1 MRLADVKTNS
11 APQLMKTK
19 IVVGGSILMLVA
31 NSIGGAENAG
41 DDLQQHYGS
50 LRHESVLRVENAGKD
65 LQDYYRA
72 GEFSVDGFGGSAL
85 GESTIEHAS
94 QKRVRQNIRMDA
106 GGGVNYFIT
115 RNFGIGA
122 DGYSENTSG
131 NFVDSASVSLI
142 LRLPVGKSRF
152 APYVF
157 GGGGYQF
164 DLAKT
169 WFAQV
174 GAGMEYRFTP
184 HVGVFADARWV
195 LPDNT
200 QSSGMVRLGM
210 RFAF

>member
-1 MRLADVKTNS
+1 
-11 APQLMKTK
+11 
-19 IVVGGSILMLVA
+19 MLVT

-41 DDLQQHYGS
+41 DDLQRHSGN
-50 LRHESVLRVENAGKD
+50 LRHESVLRVEKAAED
-65 LQDYYRA
+65 LGDYYRA
-72 GEFSVDGFGGSAL
+72 GEFSVDGFGGGAL
-85 GESTIEHAS
+85 GESTIEYAS
-94 QKRVRQNIRMDA
+94 QKRVRQNIRIDA
-106 GGGVNYFIT
+106 GGGINYFIT
-115 RNFGIGA
+115 RNIGIGA

-164 DLAKT
+164 DLGKT

-210 RFAF
+210 RFVF